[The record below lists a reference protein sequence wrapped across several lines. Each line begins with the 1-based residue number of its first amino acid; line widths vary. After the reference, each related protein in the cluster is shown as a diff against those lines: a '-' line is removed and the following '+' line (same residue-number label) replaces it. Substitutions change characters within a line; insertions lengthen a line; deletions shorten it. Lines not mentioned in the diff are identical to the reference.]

1 MAENENE
8 WKTVN
13 LGQNTTIQEIA
24 AAAATASELLEV
36 NTKLASTTLK
46 AAGAFLLAL
55 LNPYIAL
62 LNAVADLIDDYVKDF
77 KNIGFYVLEISDG
90 AKLKIPED
98 AEGNPILL
106 PLSSAAIITHSAI
119 AMSLNMGEEFAD
131 WAKYTLGE
139 DNVHLTGPQK
149 GEYRVATGPATKGRR
164 DNSVAEYH
172 SELDLHTMTP
182 SIVIA
187 TMISAMDDKA
197 DLRRPQFSKNAEAG
211 AIVII
216 MGIPDMMK
224 GLATIKD
231 TIDAFKF
238 FFGGEEEEE
247 KDEDGKPVY
256 DECGNK
262 KMIPSTGVIAGIGK
276 LDKLITASL
285 AGIQCPALNNVTV
298 KVNNVCGVRGTE
310 DDKKTLNSIGKPAN
324 YAKQFETGDY
334 VAGPRVK
341 LGARCMGYV
350 SAVIKDTTVKDE
362 DATDKYGN
370 NPFYSQTLK
379 ITGLTNFDRIGWQSL
394 SSGAKLS
401 KVAFKEEF
409 INVLDQNTGI
419 SKRTGPFNGYEYISN
434 LSIEEAKKAEVQVER
449 EAGETLLTRSEV
461 DVTEEHERE
470 THHGG
475 IVKFTT
481 LNTVQGDIFEAKLV
495 EAKAPNFKSVK
506 LEDFIEEW
514 ATFFSAIDALTDA
527 LREMAKD
534 AGKALKRLIKWLDDK
549 IKEIEDINKALQK
562 VLKLFTDGL
571 GDAGVYVLKI
581 PVATGGNDYIKTQ
594 LQSAANKPP
603 DTLELSIGFMM
614 VGGGIGSASTGFK
627 TLQKLLVP

>member
-24 AAAATASELLEV
+24 AVAATASELLEV

-46 AAGAFLLAL
+46 VAGAFLLAL

-106 PLSSAAIITHSAI
+106 PLSSVAIITHSAI

-238 FFGGEEEEE
+238 FFGGEEKEE
-247 KDEDGKPVY
+247 KDADGKPVY